1 MAVIDGKLSLAA
13 IAALVQKNG
22 LEWAL
27 DEICSDV
34 VEGDILSSHWMMA
47 QAGEAADVEFLR
59 DLFNALAAQ
68 RESDARIAIEVGTR
82 RHLET
87 AAEIAARIRESGV

>member
-34 VEGDILSSHWMMA
+34 VEGDILS
-47 QAGEAADVEFLR
+47 ADVEFLR